1 MIRNLPKRLERLEA
15 CLKPRAARVLKI
27 LVTRVGEPD
36 EVVELVL
43 PAPNRRRL
51 FWQAVGESER

>member
-15 CLKPRAARVLKI
+15 CLKPRAPRVLKI

-36 EVVELVL
+36 GVVELVL
-43 PAPNRRRL
+43 PEPNRRRL
-51 FWQAVGESER
+51 FWQETGKKQ

>member
-1 MIRNLPKRLERLEA
+1 MTRNLPKRLERLEA
-15 CLKPRAARVLKI
+15 YLKPSAPRVLKI

-43 PAPNRRRL
+43 PDPNRRRR
-51 FWQAVGESER
+51 FWRG